1 MIISCT
7 SCGTK
12 YKYDE
17 AKLEGV
23 ISKKVRCPKC
33 KTVIEVFNPLTQA
46 KSKPA
51 FNYAEVDSLEQ
62 THSAVPKKAGVP
74 AAATTEEA
82 GASKIATKPTTSDE
96 ELAGPRTAAVNRESA
111 LAEVIAPENDEYLRL
126 PEYRRFSL
134 AVIQGFNAGEIF
146 PINKVKMLI
155 GRSDSD
161 IIVKDLEASRQHARI
176 DIMGDRVILR
186 DLNSTNGTF
195 VNEQRITTV
204 NLENQQEFR
213 IGTTV
218 FMLIITEL
226 D

>member
-17 AKLEGV
+17 SKLEGV

-33 KTVIEVFNPLTQA
+33 KTVIEVFNPLAQA
-46 KSKPA
+46 RQRSA
-51 FNYAEVDSLEQ
+51 AYSEVDPLEQ
-62 THSAVPKKAGVP
+62 THSAAPKKAP
-74 AAATTEEA
+74 AAASAGKSAYVTQPATEQDL
-82 GASKIATKPTTSDE
+82 S
-96 ELAGPRTAAVNRESA
+96 GPRTASVNRETA
-111 LAEVIAPENDEYLRL
+111 LADIAAAEGNEEYLRL
-126 PEYRRFSL
+126 PENRRYSL

-146 PINKVKMLI
+146 PINKVKMMI
-155 GRSDSD
+155 GRSDAD

-176 DIMGDRVILR
+176 DVMGDRVILR

-195 VNEQRITTV
+195 VNEQRITTM

-218 FMLIITEL
+218 LMLIITDIE
-226 D
+226 

>member
-46 KSKPA
+46 RQKSSPA
-51 FNYAEVDSLEQ
+51 YPEVDPLEE
-62 THSAVPKKAGVP
+62 THSSPTKAGVGATPMAAKKASFVTQP
-74 AAATTEEA
+74 ATE
-82 GASKIATKPTTSDE
+82 E
-96 ELAGPRTAAVNRESA
+96 ELAGPRTAQVNRENA
-111 LAEVIAPENDEYLRL
+111 LADATAPENDEYLKL
-126 PEYRRFSL
+126 PDYRRFSL

-146 PINKVKMLI
+146 PINKVKMVI

-176 DIMGDRVILR
+176 DVMGDRVILR
-186 DLNSTNGTF
+186 DLSSTNGTF
-195 VNEQRITTV
+195 VDEQRITTM

-218 FMLIITEL
+218 FMLIITDL